1 MEVVSVCLWMD
12 GVGGGRTFKERVFN
26 LVKMPEGSWPVKGV
40 PVADPPMQREIT
52 FTYHI
57 RQRA

>member
-1 MEVVSVCLWMD
+1 MCLWTD
-12 GVGGGRTFKERVFN
+12 GEGGEGLSRKGFFN

-40 PVADPPMQREIT
+40 PVADPPMQRKIT

>member
-1 MEVVSVCLWMD
+1 MCLWMD